1 MNHRLLRWAAAALA
15 VVVLGNVTD
24 TRAADRPNVLLL
36 AIDDLRNDLGC
47 LGVEHAKT
55 PNIDALAASARLFTH
70 HYVHVPTC
78 GASRCALLRGRYP
91 DQPAHLG
98 NGAIAATHRQWGAA
112 SLPGVFRQHGYRT
125 LALGK
130 ITHHPGGRTG
140 RGWAEGPEELPGVWD
155 RCWVPQAPWATPEA
169 MMHGFANGVPRTR
182 GKSPPWESFDGPDES
197 YPDAWVAAEAV
208 ETLRQLSQSQE
219 PWLFA
224 VGFFK
229 PHLPFAAP
237 KKWFDLHDPDKMPAP
252 VVTTRPADPSG
263 WHRSG
268 EFRGNYGHDGRDPDD
283 DPDYARL
290 MRHAYAASTSY
301 MDAQLGR
308 VVQAL
313 EDLDLAENTV
323 VVAWSDHGFLLGEHA
338 IWGKH
343 CLYEHA
349 IRSPLIVRQPGMQHP
364 GKACEAIVET
374 VDVFPT
380 LLELCSLPA
389 PEELSGRS
397 LAAQLADPAEVKTK
411 PAISFWTGGQ
421 RTVRTDRW
429 RLIVHPRQ
437 SDGERAVELFD
448 YQTDA
453 HEARNVAAEHPQ
465 QVAELMGVL
474 QTVSDPS
481 RSAAKR

>member
-1 MNHRLLRWAAAALA
+1 MNHRLLRWIAAALA
-15 VVVLGNVTD
+15 AAVLGNAPKG
-24 TRAADRPNVLLL
+24 RAADRPNVLLL

-47 LGVEHAKT
+47 LAVEHAKT
-55 PNIDALAASARLFTH
+55 PSLDALAASGRLFTH

-98 NGAIAATHRQWGAA
+98 NGAIAATHPQWGAA
-112 SLPGVFRQHGYRT
+112 SLPAVFRQHGYRT

-155 RCWVPQAPWATPEA
+155 RCWVPQSPWATPEA

-182 GKSPPWESFDGPDES
+182 GESPPWENFDGPDES

-208 ETLRQLSQSQE
+208 ETLRQLAQSQE
-219 PWLFA
+219 PWFFA

-237 KKWFDLHDPDKMPAP
+237 KKWFDLHDPDKIPAP
-252 VVTTRPADPSG
+252 VVTARPADPSG

-313 EDLDLAENTV
+313 EDLDLADNTV
-323 VVAWSDHGFLLGEHA
+323 VVVWSDHGFLLGEHA

-349 IRSPLIVRQPGMQHP
+349 IRSPLIVRQPRMQHP
-364 GKACEAIVET
+364 GKVCEAIIET

-389 PEELSGRS
+389 PEGLSGRS
-397 LAAQLADPAEVKTK
+397 LAAQLVDPADVKTK
-411 PAISFWTGGQ
+411 PALSFWTGGQ

-437 SDGERAVELFD
+437 GDRQPAVELFD
-448 YQTDA
+448 YQTDP
-453 HEARNVAAEHPQ
+453 HESRNVAAEHPQ
-465 QVAELMGVL
+465 QVAELLAML
-474 QTVSDPS
+474 QTAPDPS
-481 RSAAKR
+481 RAAAKQ